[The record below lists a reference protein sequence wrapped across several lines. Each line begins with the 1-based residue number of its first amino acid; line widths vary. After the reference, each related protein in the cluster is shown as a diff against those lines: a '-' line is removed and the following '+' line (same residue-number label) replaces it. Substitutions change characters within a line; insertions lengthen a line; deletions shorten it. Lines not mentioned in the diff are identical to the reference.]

1 MNNQKKRLRKS
12 NTDIVLS
19 GTLGGIAE
27 YLGIDS
33 TIVRVI
39 YVLLLLFGLGSPVL
53 LYIILVLVIPREDRG
68 NSGNYR
74 YSSYTEQERRRRK
87 DVTDSASEND
97 HWDDF

>member
-1 MNNQKKRLRKS
+1 MNKKKRLTKS
-12 NTDIVLS
+12 STDVVLS

-39 YVLLLLFGLGSPVL
+39 YVLLLVFGLGSPIL
-53 LYIILVLVIPREDRG
+53 LYIVLVLVIPRGNDRR
-68 NSGNYR
+68 SSYES
-74 YSSYTEQERRRRK
+74 YSSQTDQTKQRRK
-87 DVTDSASEND
+87 DVTNSADND